1 MNRKNKIVEHRIIF
15 FGETHRFAPK
25 ELDYIERTIKKF
37 KPEII
42 LYELLENKNLDNLEK
57 INSFLKSPENKKFSL
72 ISSYGELKGFVKLA
86 KKYKLPIIGCDL
98 KNLGRNK
105 PIPINKKLTKKE
117 IRMEEK
123 ILKKR
128 EKYQTRFI
136 MRISEKYHTALII
149 VGAYHLRRNSPLRKI
164 KNSKIILPKYKGK
177 EIFSP
182 KGIKNLNK
190 VYYSLTL

>member
-57 INSFLKSPENKKFSL
+57 SNSFLKSPENKKFSL
-72 ISSYGELKGFVKLA
+72 ISFYGELKSVVKLA
-86 KKYKLPIIGCDL
+86 
-98 KNLGRNK
+98 
-105 PIPINKKLTKKE
+105 KKE